1 VKTIIRNI
9 LREQVDKLIKCK
21 KCDWSWKKSEGGP
34 DMYFCHKCGT
44 DNTPNNISEN
54 KQKKATG
61 ALIKCTKT
69 NKVLLLLRNDGNPT
83 WSLVSG
89 GLEADE
95 NPLEALKREF
105 EEELSLKPTNVKF
118 NKVGV
123 ETNANNVI
131 FHYYEGFTSE
141 EFEPKLDNENLDW
154 GWFSKNDL
162 PSPLY
167 KGMFEKIK
175 NIYEKDN
182 N

>member
-1 VKTIIRNI
+1 M
-9 LREQVDKLIKCK
+9 IKCV
-21 KCDWSWKKSEGGP
+21 E
-34 DMYFCHKCGT
+34 
-44 DNTPNNISEN
+44 
-54 KQKKATG
+54 
-61 ALIKCTKT
+61 T

-89 GLEADE
+89 GLEGDE
-95 NPLEALKREF
+95 DPLEALKREF

-123 ETNANNVI
+123 ETNTNNVI

-141 EFEPKLDNENLDW
+141 EFEPKLDYENLDW
-154 GWFSKNDL
+154 GWFSKDNL

-167 KGMFEKIK
+167 KGMIQKIK

>member
-1 VKTIIRNI
+1 VKTLIKRI
-9 LREQVDKLIKCK
+9 LKEELDKLIKCK
-21 KCDWSWKKSEGGP
+21 KCDWSWKKSQGGL
-34 DMYFCHKCGT
+34 DMYFCHECGT

-54 KQKKATG
+54 QKIKASG
-61 ALIKCTKT
+61 ALIKCTET

-89 GLEADE
+89 VLEGEED
-95 NPLEALKREF
+95 PLDALKREF
-105 EEELSLKPTNVKF
+105 EEELSLKPTGVNFK
-118 NKVGV
+118 KVGV
-123 ETNANNVI
+123 ENNNNMI
-131 FHYYEGFTSE
+131 FYYYEGFTSE

-154 GWFSKNDL
+154 GWFSKSKL

-167 KGMFEKIK
+167 KGMLEKIK